1 MRTLGSLARLPR
13 TLPPTPGRVRVG
25 GAVPSASGGGAVASD
40 DWAQYG
46 ETPIDPRPPD
56 RCLLRLEGEYWTI
69 VYAGTVVR
77 MRDAV
82 GLRHLA
88 QLLWYPQREVHAL
101 DLMRALALAG
111 GSQGGRR
118 AGTAA
123 NGVDAPAAT
132 DYRRRIRDL
141 EEELTGAELQDDLGR
156 IDSIRRE
163 LDALVHEL
171 RDGARGRHL
180 RVDAERARVAVTKAI
195 KATLARLRPAHPALG
210 AHLDAAV
217 KRGYVCV
224 YRPDPRCPIQW
235 GW

>member
-13 TLPPTPGRVRVG
+13 ALPPPGGARVG
-25 GAVPSASGGGAVASD
+25 ETAPFASGGGAVAPD
-40 DWAQYG
+40 DRAPSG
-46 ETPIDPRPPD
+46 ETRIDPRPPD

-69 VYAGTVVR
+69 VYAGTIVR
-77 MRDAV
+77 MRDTV

-88 QLLWYPQREVHAL
+88 QLLWHPQREFHAL

-111 GSQGGRR
+111 GSHGGRP
-118 AGTAA
+118 AGAGA
-123 NGVDAPAAT
+123 NAVDAPAAT
-132 DYRRRIRDL
+132 AYRRRIRDL
-141 EEELTGAELQDDLGR
+141 GEELAEAELRDDLGR
-156 IDSIRRE
+156 IESIRRE
-163 LDALVHEL
+163 LDALVLEL

-210 AHLDAAV
+210 AHLDASV
-217 KRGYVCV
+217 KRGYVCI

-235 GW
+235 DW